1 MRRWIILVI
10 ALHCCMVVAEQPLP
24 AQVLIDGDLNDP
36 LWQQVPAV
44 KLAPSEE
51 GVPASI
57 GGEIRAVTAGSYLY
71 LGARLPEPSGRV
83 VTRSIG
89 VNPVWEGGR
98 AEPGRAPG
106 DYG

>member
-1 MRRWIILVI
+1 MGRWIILVM
-10 ALHCCMVVAEQPLP
+10 ALNVCMVVAEQPLP

-57 GGEIRAVTAGSYLY
+57 GGEVRAVTAGSYLY

-83 VTRSIG
+83 VARSIG
-89 VNPVWEGGR
+89 VNPVGEGGGEAR
-98 AEPGRAPG
+98 GRRGAG
-106 DYG
+106 GI